1 MPIQNTQ
8 RNVFLMSIIT
18 ENNHLQKKAAF
29 MNEFPKRK
37 VVEHNDLISSVAKMD
52 KVPLKIFELAVSC
65 IDTDNPSKDNI
76 VFLSKRELFAF
87 FDVSD
92 SNKHSRFREAIEKMQ
107 KTAYFEIKE
116 AKDKGYKMKSIVPI
130 PMVEWNSYNDEV
142 KIRFDIDIMPY
153 LIELKQNFTQYA
165 LTDVME
171 LNSKYSIIIYKW
183 LCMHFNQYEHYQNKG
198 GRRYN
203 QLEEYRNPSILINE
217 LRVLTDTVTEYKRF
231 THFETRVLKTAIQEI
246 NEHTHYSVTY
256 DKIKKGRTIDS
267 IQFHITKKE
276 QPQELNGEYKVR
288 EQDPAYLQ
296 SKKNREEQ
304 TALLSAKAMQS
315 PYTMELI
322 TSTLLSPLEMT
333 DINLMA
339 NLQQEVYPLYKQLEE
354 LIGLQGV
361 RKHLEY
367 VSSKKLDYSK
377 PNLVKYLKTAVMRY
391 LDSGD
396 TEQPE
401 ESKTKFL
408 KQPSR
413 TIEEV
418 AKDYLDNL

>member
-65 IDTDNPSKDNI
+65 IDTDNPPKDNI

-87 FDVSD
+87 FAVSD

-116 AKDKGYKMKSIVPI
+116 VKDKGYKMKSIVPI

-198 GRRYN
+198 GRRHN